1 MGYFIW
7 LNCWNEIY
15 LNITFLSLKFVWSK
29 IYKSGVSVTF
39 LMVGE
44 TNSMVAYHLMT
55 EGHSIQL
62 GSGGRYEPPAGPEQR
77 PDNNNININNNIFR
91 VSYKI
96 TIKSQSQVP
105 YKVVPY

>member
-1 MGYFIW
+1 MSSW
-7 LNCWNEIY
+7 
-15 LNITFLSLKFVWSK
+15 
-29 IYKSGVSVTF
+29 VSVNF

-44 TNSMVAYHLMT
+44 TNSMVGYHVMT
-55 EGHSIQL
+55 KCHSIQL
-62 GSGGRYEPPAGPEQR
+62 GDEGGGAVSPPPLPPAGPGQC
-77 PDNNNININNNIFR
+77 PDNNNININNKIFR